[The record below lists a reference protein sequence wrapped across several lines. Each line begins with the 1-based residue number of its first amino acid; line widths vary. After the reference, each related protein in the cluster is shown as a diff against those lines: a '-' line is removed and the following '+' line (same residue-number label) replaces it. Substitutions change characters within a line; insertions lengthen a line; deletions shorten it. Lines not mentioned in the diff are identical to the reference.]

1 MAYSNYSDKTSPRSK
16 RSQYKPNVKPLS
28 MKSGHAANKGV
39 QSSVAGGKFKKMSL
53 PGGKPAVLAEP
64 VQQNMDRT
72 IKQPA
77 IKKLDYDNG
86 KTGAQMQLAK
96 VGSDKASA
104 IALKQKDNTVPAN
117 TQAKFSKGVN
127 KDATAL
133 MGGEQITKK
142 GSKQIQGSTKTATN
156 MNYAKAAGKNVD
168 GAGQRSQTPAGPDG
182 AAGSKKVAFAAMKK
196 GTKNKVVPP
205 KVKGVSAAGKNGAI
219 GTAGGD
225 KNGHVTGGKYNFA
238 KKRGVVTTKKVY

>member
-1 MAYSNYSDKTSPRSK
+1 MAYQHYSAKTSPRS
-16 RSQYKPNVKPLS
+16 QFKPNVKKLA
-28 MKSGHAANKGV
+28 MKSGAAANKGV
-39 QSSVAGGKFKKMSL
+39 QSSVAGGKFKSMTL

-72 IKQPA
+72 IKRHA
-77 IKKLDYDNG
+77 IKKQDFDTRE
-86 KTGAQMQLAK
+86 KGAQMQLAK

-104 IALKQKDNTVPAN
+104 IATKQKDNTVPAN

-133 MGGEQITKK
+133 ISGKQITKK
-142 GSKQIQGSTKTATN
+142 GSQQIQGSTKTATD

-168 GAGQRSQTPAGPDG
+168 GAGQKTQTPSGTDG
-182 AAGSKKVAFAAMKK
+182 AAGSKKVAYAPMKK
-196 GTKNKVVPP
+196 GTKNKIQTP
-205 KVKGVSAAGKNGAI
+205 KVKSVTPAGVKGAI

-225 KNGHVTGGKYNFA
+225 KNGHTIGNGGFNWA
-238 KKRGVVTTKKVY
+238 KKREKTGKAKTY